1 MKKLLLLLLMGSL
14 VLPACTTPGKKT
26 AIGAGIGAGAG
37 AGIGALIG
45 SRSGNAGKGALIGGA
60 AGLLVGGTIGN
71 RLDKQTKELAAAGA
85 ETKRTEEGIAVNMSG
100 DILFDTGKATL
111 KVDAINQLN
120 QVGDVLAKYS
130 DDRITI
136 IGHTDSTGSAT
147 VNQVLSEQRASAV
160 KTELL
165 SRGVPAASIST
176 VGMGSSQPIGDD
188 QTAVGRSQNRRVEM
202 KIVIPDTSK

>member
-1 MKKLLLLLLMGSL
+1 MKKLFLLLLMGSL

-26 AIGAGIGAGAG
+26 AIGAGVGAGAG

-45 SRSGNAGKGALIGGA
+45 SRSGNAGKGALIGA
-60 AGLLVGGTIGN
+60 LAGGLVGGTIGN
-71 RLDKQTKELAAAGA
+71 RLDKQAKELAAAGA

-111 KVDAINQLN
+111 KADAITQLN
-120 QVGDVLAKYS
+120 QIGDVLAKYS

-136 IGHTDSTGSAT
+136 IGHTDSTGSST
-147 VNQVLSEQRASAV
+147 VNQTLSEQRAAAV

-165 SRGVPAASIST
+165 TRGVPVASIST
-176 VGMGSSQPIGDD
+176 VGMGSSQPIGDNK
-188 QTAVGRSQNRRVEM
+188 TVAGRSQNRRVEM
-202 KIVIPDTSK
+202 KIIIPDTSK